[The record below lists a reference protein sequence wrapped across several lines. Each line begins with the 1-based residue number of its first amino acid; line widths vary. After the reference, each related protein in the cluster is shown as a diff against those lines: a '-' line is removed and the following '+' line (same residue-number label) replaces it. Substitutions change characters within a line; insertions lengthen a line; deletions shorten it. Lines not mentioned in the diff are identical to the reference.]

1 MQFVFKDKEIFNMY
15 INHIRGKIRTHQI
28 NAKSLAMYK
37 KIINNDVYIDDLLS
51 KYSDLIVKL
60 LNEIDKIDK
69 SCSSSKSSKSSKS
82 SSCLNRTFLVNIVQQ
97 SLNSYGIINYN
108 KLVYA
113 TKKENTK
120 FL

>member
-1 MQFVFKDKEIFNMY
+1 
-15 INHIRGKIRTHQI
+15 
-28 NAKSLAMYK
+28 
-37 KIINNDVYIDDLLS
+37 
-51 KYSDLIVKL
+51 
-60 LNEIDKIDK
+60 
-69 SCSSSKSSKSSKS
+69 
-82 SSCLNRTFLVNIVQQ
+82 VNIVQQ